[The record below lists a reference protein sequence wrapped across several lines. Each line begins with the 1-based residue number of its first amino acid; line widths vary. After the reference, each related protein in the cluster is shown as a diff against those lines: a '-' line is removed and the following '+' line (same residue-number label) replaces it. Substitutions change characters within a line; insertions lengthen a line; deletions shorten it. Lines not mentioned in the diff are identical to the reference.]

1 MIFSSQPSYLG
12 VDLGASA
19 AKIVELANEGKRA
32 RLVTYGILDEPLDVV
47 GKIDP
52 RQEPERVG
60 LVLRELTKRIKT
72 TTVKT
77 FASLPTFSVFTSIM
91 NVPTVAGKDLAAAV
105 RWEAKKIVPLPIDDM
120 VLDWK
125 KLPSVVVSSA
135 PEEHGLLP
143 FAAEAKPHTRV
154 LLTAAAK
161 DLVKKYIEVFRHAG
175 LQLMSLETEAFAL
188 IRSLVGAEERVVMLV
203 DIGAVNTD
211 ISVIDHG
218 IPFLNR
224 SIDTGGLAIT
234 KVLADSL
241 SVAIDQA
248 EQMKRDFGAGREPV
262 LPETLKVVVE
272 PIVNELSYCMSLYE
286 RQRQVLAGTGPSPE
300 DRGNEMPIDKI
311 ILTGGSSELSGLS
324 QYLAQRLNIRVLCSS
339 PWARIMVP
347 KELEGELGR
356 VGPRLSIAIGLA
368 MRDIV

>member
-12 VDLGASA
+12 VDIGASA
-19 AKIVELANEGKRA
+19 AKIVELTNEGKRA

-60 LVLRELTKRIKT
+60 LVLRELTKRIRT

-91 NVPTVAGKDLAAAV
+91 NVPNVAGKDLSAAV

-125 KLPSVVVSSA
+125 KLSETEAPKP
-135 PEEHGLLP
+135 PEEQAGSATGEP
-143 FAAEAKPHTRV
+143 IRYTRV

-161 DLVKKYIEVFRHAG
+161 DLVKKYIEVFRYAG

-188 IRSLVGAEERVVMLV
+188 IRSLVGAEERIVMVV

-218 IPFLNR
+218 VPFLNR
-224 SIDTGGLAIT
+224 SIDTGGLAMT
-234 KVLADSL
+234 KALADSL
-241 SVAIDQA
+241 GVSLEDA
-248 EQMKRDFGAGREPV
+248 EQMKRDLGSTGDARFPDA
-262 LPETLKVVVE
+262 LKVVVE
-272 PIVNELSYCMSLYE
+272 PILNELSYCMSLYQ
-286 RQRQVLAGTGPSPE
+286 RQRQALIGTGVKADDTSA
-300 DRGNEMPIDKI
+300 IDKI
-311 ILTGGSSELSGLS
+311 LLTGGSSELAGLPE
-324 QYLAQRLNIRVLCSS
+324 YLAAHLNVRVLSTS
-339 PWARIMVP
+339 PWSRIMVP
-347 KELEGELGR
+347 KDLEAELGR

>member
-12 VDLGASA
+12 VDIGASG
-19 AKIVELANEGKRA
+19 AKIVELTNEGKRA
-32 RLVTYGILDEPLDVV
+32 RLVTYGIYDEPMNVV

-60 LVLRELTKRIKT
+60 LVLRELTKRIRT

-91 NVPTVAGKDLAAAV
+91 NVPNVAGKDLSAAV

-125 KLPSVVVSSA
+125 KLSEVEVPRPVQEYA
-135 PEEHGLLP
+135 GQ
-143 FAAEAKPHTRV
+143 AAEPIHYTRV

-161 DLVKKYIEVFRHAG
+161 DLVKKYIEVFRSAG

-188 IRSLVGAEERVVMLV
+188 IRSLVGAEERIVMVV

-211 ISVIDHG
+211 ISIIDHG

-224 SIDTGGLAIT
+224 SIDTGGLAMT
-234 KVLADSL
+234 RALVDSL
-241 SVAIDQA
+241 SISLEDA
-248 EQMKRDFGAGREPV
+248 EQMKRDLGSSGQVEF
-262 LPETLKVVVE
+262 PEAFRVVVE
-272 PIVNELSYCMSLYE
+272 PILNELSYCMSLYQ
-286 RQRQVLAGTGPSPE
+286 RQRQALIGVGVKADETAT
-300 DRGNEMPIDKI
+300 IDKI
-311 ILTGGSSELSGLS
+311 ILTGGSSELVGLPE
-324 QYLAQRLNIRVLCSS
+324 YLASHLNVRVLSTN

-347 KELEGELGR
+347 KDLEAELAR
-356 VGPRLSIAIGLA
+356 VGSRLSIAIGLA